1 MNGFRFSFIIQRSEF
16 IIQGMTEQPYKIRQ
30 KMVNDVVVV
39 EVTGRLDPPADGRDG
54 LLALVEQRLQEGY
67 RNFLLNLNRIRMVS
81 SLGVGG
87 LINLLR
93 VVVSHNGA
101 LKLLQPS
108 FSVRHILRISKLE
121 DLFETFQDEAVAV
134 SSFAQAETAKSPVA
148 SKKSRTRRAT
158 KEGG

>member
-1 MNGFRFSFIIQRSEF
+1 
-16 IIQGMTEQPYKIRQ
+16 MTDQPYKIRQ
-30 KMVNDVVVV
+30 KMVGEVVVL

-54 LLALVEQRLQEGY
+54 LLALVEQCLQEGY
-67 RNFLLNLNRIRMVS
+67 RNFLLNLSRIRMVS

-93 VVVSHNGA
+93 VVVSHDGA

-121 DLFETFQDEAVAV
+121 SLFETFQDETAAV
-134 SSFAQAETAKSPVA
+134 SSFASGSETRSPVA
-148 SKKSRTRRAT
+148 NKKSRTRRAT
-158 KEGG
+158 KDGG